1 MPCVCVLALLFL
13 ASDGPTYTADSIV
26 NAADNQPGG
35 LAPNAIGTI
44 YGTGLSFTTRAMSGE
59 DIKEGTLPTVLPGT
73 GVRVSVGG
81 ILANIYYV
89 SPGQINFLVPALL
102 SAGPSYVQVFLDAR
116 AGPRIPVQMG
126 SVSPALF
133 QLDAHNAV
141 AARLDGTVL
150 TPDNPAHPGDIVI
163 LFANGLG
170 QTVPPAVYST
180 IAPAAAVLRDMLDF
194 RLLVDGTPADPG
206 LVFYAGAA
214 PGFAGLYQINCQLP
228 ASTGSNPEI
237 RISASGQLSKAGVM
251 LPVQP

>member
-1 MPCVCVLALLFL
+1 MTSVCVLALLFL
-13 ASDGPTYTADSIV
+13 ASDGPTYTPNSVV
-26 NAADNQPGG
+26 NAADNQGG
-35 LAPNAIGTI
+35 LAPNTIAAI
-44 YGTGLSFTTRAMSGE
+44 YGTGLAFTTRAISAD

-102 SAGPSYVQVFLDAR
+102 TAGSSYVQVFLDGR
-116 AGPRIPVQMG
+116 AGPQVSLQVG

-133 QLDAHNAV
+133 QLDARSAV
-141 AARLDGTVL
+141 ATRVDGTVF
-150 TPDNPAHPGDIVI
+150 TADNPAHPGDIVI
-163 LFANGLG
+163 LYATGLG

-180 IAPAAAVLRDMLDF
+180 VPPAAAVLRDMLDF
-194 RLLVDGTPADPG
+194 RIVLDGAPADPS

-228 ASTGSNPEI
+228 DSAGPNPEI
-237 RISASGQLSKAGVM
+237 RISAGGQLSKPGVT
-251 LPVQP
+251 LPVKP

>member
-44 YGTGLSFTTRAMSGE
+44 YGTGLSFTTRAISAD

-89 SPGQINFLVPALL
+89 SPGQINFLVPAMLT
-102 SAGPSYVQVFLDAR
+102 AGPSYVQVFLDAR
-116 AGPRIPVQMG
+116 AGPQISVPMAP
-126 SVSPALF
+126 VSPALF

-141 AARLDGTVL
+141 AARLDGTVV

-163 LFANGLG
+163 LFANALG
-170 QTVPPAVYST
+170 QTVPPAVYSM
-180 IAPAAAVLRDMLDF
+180 IAPAAAALKDMLDF
-194 RLLVDGTPADPG
+194 QLVLDGTPVDPA

-228 ASTGSNPEI
+228 ASTGPNPEI
-237 RISASGQLSKAGVM
+237 RISAEGQLSKPGVM